1 MSNASWDSRFAKA
14 AASSRGCA
22 RLPRCATATTIVVF
36 ALAATG
42 CVGDRTKNMA
52 QACQGLL
59 EEDGQRN
66 ARTFIQD
73 AEKQIAMLG
82 KRRNKFT
89 AYLLELQDP
98 DAMTHKAALEQCL
111 WLLKSRQG

>member
-1 MSNASWDSRFAKA
+1 MSNATWYSRFTKA
-14 AASSRGCA
+14 AARSRRRP
-22 RLPRCATATTIVVF
+22 RLPRLAAATTIVVF
-36 ALAATG
+36 VLVVTG

-52 QACQGLL
+52 QACQSLL
-59 EEDGQRN
+59 EQDGQRN

-82 KRRNKFT
+82 KPRNRFT
-89 AYLLELQDP
+89 AYLLGLQDP

>member
-1 MSNASWDSRFAKA
+1 MKPAIA
-14 AASSRGCA
+14 
-22 RLPRCATATTIVVF
+22 LIVIAF

-42 CVGDRTKNMA
+42 CIGERTKNMA
-52 QACQGLL
+52 QTCQGLL
-59 EEDGQRN
+59 EQDGTRN

-73 AEKQIAMLG
+73 AEKQLATLG
-82 KRRNKFT
+82 KPRNKFT

>member
-1 MSNASWDSRFAKA
+1 MKPSIT
-14 AASSRGCA
+14 
-22 RLPRCATATTIVVF
+22 LIVIAF

-42 CVGDRTKNMA
+42 CVGDRTKAMV
-52 QACQGLL
+52 QTCQSLL
-59 EEDGQRN
+59 EQDGQTN

-73 AEKQIAMLG
+73 AEKQIAVLG
-82 KRRNKFT
+82 KPRNKVT

-98 DAMTHKAALEQCL
+98 EAMTYKPALEQCL

>member
-1 MSNASWDSRFAKA
+1 MSNASWYSRFAKA
-14 AASSRGCA
+14 AASSRGRT
-22 RLPRCATATTIVVF
+22 RLLRRATATTIVVF
-36 ALAATG
+36 GLVVTG

-52 QACQGLL
+52 QTCQGLL
-59 EEDGQRN
+59 EQDERN

-82 KRRNKFT
+82 KPRNKIT
-89 AYLLELQDP
+89 AYLHDLQDP
-98 DAMTHKAALEQCL
+98 DAMTHKSELEQCL

>member
-1 MSNASWDSRFAKA
+1 MKPAIALKFAA
-14 AASSRGCA
+14 
-22 RLPRCATATTIVVF
+22 F
-36 ALAATG
+36 ALTATG

-59 EEDGQRN
+59 LEDGQRN

-82 KRRNKFT
+82 TPRNKLT